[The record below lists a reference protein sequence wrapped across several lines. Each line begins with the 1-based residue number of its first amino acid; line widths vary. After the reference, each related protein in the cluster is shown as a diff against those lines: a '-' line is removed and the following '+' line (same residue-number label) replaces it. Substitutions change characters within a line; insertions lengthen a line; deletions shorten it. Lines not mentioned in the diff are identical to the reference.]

1 LNGNEVMGLG
11 VKQRMIRRCVSLTLL
26 AVLGVPPIHE
36 AYAEPVDVSR
46 LSKEELGLLEEYR
59 TSYARLRQGYDNL
72 KMEVVWRGASPSLA
86 SPDNPTGNGAIRYV
100 YRANGG
106 RFYRMDI
113 SRLDLGSEKPLG
125 DLRIRLV
132 RPEGYLDA
140 QTESPDKG
148 LALSEWSTDTR
159 EGARLLT
166 TYIFHRA
173 PYAMHVFPM
182 EWFVFDKPEFA
193 EKYWIEKVLPHQ
205 DGTDRL
211 VTISSRAIM
220 KRGGM
225 EYAGRFVCL
234 RDRAW
239 ALKEYTWGSTN
250 LAASGNNT
258 SVKQARYTY
267 EGDYEG
273 VALLKR
279 LELWREL
286 PPDGKRFDEG
296 VWEVRNVEAGP
307 VPEAEFTADALGL
320 SIGKHR
326 SNWGLRL
333 TIFLAGVVLLTAY
346 FIFRR
351 TGRRKTP
358 AQASRGP

>member
-1 LNGNEVMGLG
+1 MGLG
-11 VKQRMIRRCVSLTLL
+11 VKQRIIRRCVSLTLL
-26 AVLGVPPIHE
+26 AALGVPPIHE
-36 AYAEPVDVSR
+36 ACAEPVDVSA

-59 TSYARLRQGYDNL
+59 TSYARLKQGYDNL
-72 KMEVVWRGASPSLA
+72 KMEVVWRGTAPTFVR
-86 SPDNPTGNGAIRYV
+86 PDNPTGNGAIRYV

-113 SRLDLGSEKPLG
+113 SRLDLGNEKPLG

-148 LALSEWSTDTR
+148 LALSNWSTDTQ
-159 EGARLLT
+159 EGTLLLT

-182 EWFVFDKPEFA
+182 ERFVFNKPEFA

-211 VTISSRAIM
+211 VTISTRAIA

-225 EYAGRFVCL
+225 EGAGRFVCL

-239 ALKEYTWGSTN
+239 ALKEYDWGSAN
-250 LAASGNNT
+250 LAASQDT
-258 SVKQARYTY
+258 VLRHARYTY

-273 VALLKR
+273 VPLLKR
-279 LELWREL
+279 LEMWQEEGPER
-286 PPDGKRFDEG
+286 KRVDQQVF
-296 VWEVRNVEAGP
+296 EVQNVEAGP
-307 VPEAEFTADALGL
+307 VPEAEFTADAVGL
-320 SIGKHR
+320 KIGKHR

-346 FIFRR
+346 LIFRR